1 MLDGC
6 FDPCFLFLLVFKS
19 VLAMCYLLFQPVPNS
34 VHVLADIGEWG
45 KRRTGV
51 TGCESDRRHG
61 SWRREAA
68 TVSLMLH

>member
-19 VLAMCYLLFQPVPNS
+19 VLAMCYLLFWPVPHS
-34 VHVLADIGEWG
+34 VHVLADTGEWG

-51 TGCESDRRHG
+51 MVCESHRRHG
-61 SWRREAA
+61 YLRREAA